1 MRPSFAQFS
10 GPNAAY
16 LLEQYELYVQDPEL
30 IEPDLRTWFQSL
42 TAPLDSPSNVAA
54 TSNTGPAGV
63 DVTTAI
69 SAARLIRYI
78 REVGHLAATIDPL
91 GKPPMGDPAL
101 ELEYHGIS
109 LRDLQSLPSSILRS
123 PMQAEHANAFEGV
136 KALRRIYSGTT
147 GYETD
152 HVHFYNER
160 QWLHDSIESKRYYYG
175 FSDRRKRE
183 ILERLT
189 EVETFERY
197 LHTTFVGQKR
207 FSLEGCDVLIPML
220 DSMIRNAAVEGTK
233 EIVIGMAHR
242 GRLNVLAHT
251 LGKPYHHILSEFLH
265 AHRDA
270 HQPVVREAHGW
281 TGDVKYHLGA
291 RRTYINSGISS
302 MPITL
307 APNPSHL
314 EFVNAV
320 VAGRARAV
328 QDNRATPGAPTR
340 DRSASLAIII
350 HGDAAFPGQ
359 GIVPE
364 TLNMSGLDGYSIGGT
379 IHIILNNQIGFST
392 NPSDSRTTVY
402 ASDLAKGFEIPIAH
416 VNADD
421 VEACIVAGRLGL
433 GYRNEFHK
441 DFLIDLVGYRRWGH
455 NEGDEPTFTQPLL
468 YAQITQ
474 HKTVRQLLADKMIAE
489 GIITAAEVQQLIDET
504 TSKLRDAK
512 QLAETDPVT
521 PVIPATP
528 PAGLARR
535 TQTAVPEHV
544 LRSLNT
550 GLLAVP
556 DAFTVNPKLARMF
569 DKRRTA
575 FEVPGA
581 IDWAHAEALAF
592 ASLLSEGV
600 PIRMTGQDSQRGT
613 FSNRHLVLHDLET
626 GLSHVPMHHLTQS
639 SASFAVYNSP
649 LSENAVLGFEYGYGS
664 HAPDTLVLWEA
675 QFGDFANGA
684 QVIIDQFI
692 VSGRKKWG
700 LQPSM
705 VMLLPHGYEGQG
717 PEHSSARLER
727 FLQMA
732 ADDNIRVANCTTA
745 AQYFHLLRRQAVL
758 RTEDPRPLI
767 VMTPK
772 SLLRHAK
779 AGSSLADLTH
789 GKFQRIIDDPEVQSE
804 RSAVT
809 RMILC
814 SGKVYVDVVTA
825 LAPQERTHC
834 AVVRIEELYSFPA
847 EELQDVMRGYA
858 NLRDVV
864 WLQEE
869 PQNMGA
875 WTYVAPR
882 IKALLPDGLPFTYVG
897 RAPSASPAEGSQ
909 SDHVEEQNRIIQR
922 AVHEKNLVPAIVVA
936 S

>member
-16 LLEQYELYVQDPEL
+16 LLEQYELYVQDPDL
-30 IEPDLRTWFQSL
+30 VEPDLRTWFQTL
-42 TAPLDSPSNVAA
+42 TAPLDSPTNVAA
-54 TSNTGPAGV
+54 TSTSGHATT
-63 DVTTAI
+63 DATTAI

-78 REVGHLAATIDPL
+78 REVGHLASTIDPL
-91 GKPPMGDPAL
+91 GKPPMGNPAL
-101 ELEYHGIS
+101 ELEYHGIT

-123 PMQAEHANAFEGV
+123 PMQDEHSNAFEGV
-136 KALRRIYSGTT
+136 KALRRIYAGTT
-147 GYETD
+147 GYEID
-152 HVHFYNER
+152 HVHFYKER
-160 QWLHDSIESKRYYYG
+160 QWLQDSIESKRYYYG

-328 QDNRATPGAPTR
+328 QDNRKTPGAPTR
-340 DRSASLAIII
+340 DQAASLAIII

-364 TLNMSGLDGYSIGGT
+364 TLNMSGLEGYSIGGT

-433 GYRNEFHK
+433 GYRNEFRK

-468 YAQITQ
+468 YAQISQ

-489 GIITAAEVQQLIDET
+489 GIITAAEVQQLIDDT
-504 TSKLRDAK
+504 TSKLRAAK
-512 QLAETDPVT
+512 QLAETNPVT
-521 PVIPATP
+521 PETPATP

-544 LRSLNT
+544 LRALNA
-550 GLLAVP
+550 GLLTVP
-556 DAFTVNPKLARMF
+556 DAFTVNPKLARIF

-639 SASFAVYNSP
+639 TASFAVYNSP

-700 LQPSM
+700 LLPSM
-705 VMLLPHGYEGQG
+705 VLLLPHGYEGQG

-745 AQYFHLLRRQAVL
+745 AQYFHLLRRQAML

-779 AGSSLADLTH
+779 AGSSLADLTN
-789 GKFQRIIDDPEVQSE
+789 GKFQRIIDDPEVSAH
-804 RSAVT
+804 RSSVT

-825 LAPQERTHC
+825 LAPQDRAHC
-834 AVVRIEELYSFPA
+834 AVVRIEELYSFPT
-847 EELQDVMRGYA
+847 EELQDVIRGYT

-875 WTYVAPR
+875 WTYVAPH
-882 IKALLPDGLPFTYVG
+882 IKVLLPDGLPFSYVG

-922 AVHEKNLVPAIVVA
+922 AVNDVDLVPSVVVA

>member
-1 MRPSFAQFS
+1 MRPTFAQFS

-16 LLEQYELYVQDPEL
+16 LLEQYEIYAQTPEL
-30 IEPDLRTWFQSL
+30 VEPELRNWFKAL
-42 TAPLDSPSNVAA
+42 TAPLENDISDSAA
-54 TSNTGPAGV
+54 ADTNDSTIG
-63 DVTTAI
+63 VTTAI

-78 REVGHLAATIDPL
+78 REVGHLAAKIDPL
-91 GKPPMGDPAL
+91 GKTPMGDPAL
-101 ELEYHGIS
+101 ELEYHG
-109 LRDLQSLPSSILRS
+109 LTHKQLQSLPSEILRS
-123 PMQAEHANAFEGV
+123 PMQIEHANAFEAV
-136 KALRRIYSGTT
+136 KELRSIYSGTT

-160 QWLHDSIESKRYYYG
+160 KWLHDSIESKRYYYG

-328 QDNRATPGAPTR
+328 QDDRSTPGAPVR
-340 DRSASLAIII
+340 NRSASLAIII

-364 TLNMSGLDGYSIGGT
+364 TLNMSGLEGYSIGGT

-392 NPSDSRTTVY
+392 DPSDSRTTVY

-474 HKTVRQLLADKMIAE
+474 HKTVRQILADRMIAE
-489 GIITAAEVQQLIDET
+489 GIITAAEVQQLSDAT
-504 TSKLRDAK
+504 TAKLREAK
-512 QLAETDPVT
+512 ILAETNPVT
-521 PVIPATP
+521 AETPELP

-544 LRSLNT
+544 IRDLNT

-556 DAFTVNPKLARMF
+556 DAFTVNPKLARIF

-575 FEVPGA
+575 FEISGA

-600 PIRMTGQDSQRGT
+600 PIRMSGQDSQRGT

-626 GLSHVPMHHLTQS
+626 GAAHIPMHHLEQS

-664 HAPDTLVLWEA
+664 HAPDALVLWEA

-705 VMLLPHGYEGQG
+705 VLLLPHGYEGQG

-745 AQYFHLLRRQAVL
+745 AQYFHLLRRQAML

-779 AGSSLADLTH
+779 AGSSLIDLTH
-789 GKFQRIIDDPEVQSE
+789 GKFQRIIDDTDVQE
-804 RSAVT
+804 NRAAVS
-809 RMILC
+809 RLIMC
-814 SGKVYVDVVTA
+814 SGKVYVDVATN
-825 LAPQERTHC
+825 LTPEERAHC

-847 EELQDVMRGYA
+847 EELRDVMRNYP

-875 WTYVAPR
+875 WSYVAPR
-882 IKALLPDGLPFTYVG
+882 IKELLPAALPFSYVG

-909 SDHVEEQNRIIQR
+909 SDHTEEQNRIIQR
-922 AVHEKNLVPAIVVA
+922 AVHGTDLMPAVVVA

>member
-1 MRPSFAQFS
+1 MRPSLAQFS

-16 LLEQYELYVQDPEL
+16 LLEQYEIYSRNPEL
-30 IEPDLRTWFQSL
+30 VEPELRTWFQSL
-42 TAPLDSPSNVAA
+42 TAPLEEHAA
-54 TSNTGPAGV
+54 SHPASADAPQSV
-63 DVTTAI
+63 DITTAI
-69 SAARLIRYI
+69 SAARLVRYI

-91 GKPPMGDPAL
+91 GKVPMGNPAL
-101 ELEYHGIS
+101 ELEYHG
-109 LRDLQSLPSSILRS
+109 LTVRDLQSLPSSILRS
-123 PMQAEHANAFEGV
+123 PMQDEHANAFEGV
-136 KALRRIYSGTT
+136 KALRRLYSGTS

-152 HVHFYNER
+152 HVHFYAER
-160 QWLHDSIESKRYYYG
+160 KWLLDSIESRRYYYG

-328 QDNRATPGAPTR
+328 QDNRSVAGAPQR

-364 TLNMSGLDGYSIGGT
+364 TLNMSGLEGYSIGGT

-392 NPSDSRTTVY
+392 NPSDSRTSVY

-474 HKTVRQLLADKMIAE
+474 HKTVRQILADKMIQD
-489 GIITAAEVQQLIDET
+489 GIITAAEVQQMIDNT
-504 TSKLRDAK
+504 TALLREAK
-512 QLAETDPVT
+512 QRADTN
-521 PVIPATP
+521 PVIPELPASP

-544 LRSLNT
+544 LRDLNT
-550 GLLAVP
+550 GLLRVP

-592 ASLLSEGV
+592 ASLLVEGV

-626 GLSHVPMHHLTQS
+626 GASYVPMHHLAEST
-639 SASFAVYNSP
+639 ASFAVYNSP

-692 VSGRKKWG
+692 VSGRKKWS

-705 VMLLPHGYEGQG
+705 VLLLPHGYEGQG

-758 RTEDPRPLI
+758 RTDDPRPLI

-779 AGSSLADLTH
+779 AGSSLVDLTH
-789 GKFQRIIDDPEVQSE
+789 GKFQRIIDDGDVQQQ
-804 RSAVT
+804 RDAVK
-809 RMILC
+809 RLILC
-814 SGKVYVDVVTA
+814 SGKVYVDLVTSIPA
-825 LAPQERTHC
+825 QERTHV
-834 AVVRIEELYSFPA
+834 AVVRIEELYSFPKDELA
-847 EELQDVMRGYA
+847 EVIAGYT
-858 NLRDVV
+858 NISDVV

-875 WTYVAPR
+875 WSYVAPH
-882 IKALLPDGLPFTYVG
+882 IKMLLPDALPFSYVG

-909 SDHVEEQNRIIQR
+909 ADHIEEQNRIIQR
-922 AVHEKNLVPAIVVA
+922 AVHGTELVPAVVVA

>member
-1 MRPSFAQFS
+1 MRPTLAQFS

-16 LLEQYELYVQDPEL
+16 LLEQYEEYTRNPEL
-30 IEPDLRTWFQSL
+30 VEPELRAWFKSL
-42 TAPLDSPSNVAA
+42 TAPLEDRSSVRVTTTDA
-54 TSNTGPAGV
+54 SQSV
-63 DVTTAI
+63 DNTTAI

-78 REVGHLAATIDPL
+78 REVGHLAAIIDPL
-91 GKPPMGDPAL
+91 GKTPMGDPAL
-101 ELEYHGIS
+101 ELEYHGITA
-109 LRDLQSLPSSILRS
+109 RDLQALPSSILRS
-123 PMQAEHANAFEGV
+123 PMQDEHPNAFEGV
-136 KALRRIYSGTT
+136 KALRRLYSGTS

-152 HVHFYNER
+152 HVHFYAER
-160 QWLHDSIESKRYYYG
+160 KWLLDSIESKRYHYG

-207 FSLEGCDVLIPML
+207 FSLEGCDVLIPIL
-220 DSMIRNAAVEGTK
+220 DSIIRNAAVEGTK

-328 QDNRATPGAPTR
+328 QDDRTVTGAPSHN
-340 DRSASLAIII
+340 RSASLAIII

-359 GIVPE
+359 GVVPE
-364 TLNMSGLDGYSIGGT
+364 TLNMSGLEGYSIGGT

-392 NPSDSRTTVY
+392 NPSDSRTTLY

-455 NEGDEPTFTQPLL
+455 NEGDEPTFTQPLM

-474 HKTVRQLLADKMIAE
+474 HKTVRQKLADRMIAE
-489 GIITAAEVQQLIDET
+489 GIITPAEVQQLIDAT
-504 TSKLRDAK
+504 TANLRDAK
-512 QLAETDPVT
+512 NQAQTNPVVPET
-521 PVIPATP
+521 PATP

-535 TQTAVPEHV
+535 TQTAVTEHV
-544 LRSLNT
+544 LRDLNT
-550 GLLAVP
+550 GLLTVP
-556 DAFTVNPKLARMF
+556 DAFTINPKLARMF

-592 ASLLSEGV
+592 ASLLVEGV

-626 GLSHVPMHHLTQS
+626 GDSFVPMHHLSQS
-639 SASFAVYNSP
+639 TASFAVYNSP

-664 HAPDTLVLWEA
+664 HSPDTLVLWEA

-692 VSGRKKWG
+692 VSGRKKWS

-705 VMLLPHGYEGQG
+705 VLLLPHGYEGQG

-779 AGSSLADLTH
+779 AGSSLSDLSH
-789 GKFQRIIDDPEVQSE
+789 GKFQRIIDDGDVQQNRDVVS
-804 RSAVT
+804 RL
-809 RMILC
+809 ILC
-814 SGKVYVDVVTA
+814 SGKVYVDLVSSI
-825 LAPQERTHC
+825 PSEERTTV
-834 AVVRIEELYSFPA
+834 AVVRIEELYSFPT
-847 EELQDVMRGYA
+847 EELADVVRGYG

-875 WTYVAPR
+875 WSYVAPH
-882 IKALLPDGLPFTYVG
+882 IKAVLPATVPFGYVG
-897 RAPSASPAEGSQ
+897 RAASASPAEGSQ
-909 SDHVEEQNRIIQR
+909 SDHVEEQNRIIHR
-922 AVHEKNLVPAIVVA
+922 AVHSADLVPAMVVA